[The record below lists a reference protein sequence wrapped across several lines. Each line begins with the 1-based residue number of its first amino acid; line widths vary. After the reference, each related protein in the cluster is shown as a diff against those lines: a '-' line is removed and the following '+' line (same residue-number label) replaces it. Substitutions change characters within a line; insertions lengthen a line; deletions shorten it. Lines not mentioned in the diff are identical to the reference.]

1 MGKRQRKM
9 EASCEGGQ
17 GPEEAAAP
25 YMELHILRETQ
36 TEREGERER
45 QTDSVCVCV
54 CVCVSVALVIQYTT
68 HAPYYVVICG
78 PSYTTVFFYITS

>member
-1 MGKRQRKM
+1 M

-45 QTDSVCVCV
+45 QMTLVVVAVECSLFIIFHCRHLHLYKCTYFLTYSLHGAESVLR
-54 CVCVSVALVIQYTT
+54 S
-68 HAPYYVVICG
+68 
-78 PSYTTVFFYITS
+78 